1 MMRKKLLTLALVLGA
16 YCMPSAVSAQTYP
29 LNDGIS
35 VAPNSYQS
43 SPSAQP
49 TAGLMTC
56 TMKFKMSGLSLIY
69 KHYDG
74 TGEIQCRNGDRA
86 QVILT
91 SNSVGFTIGKSEIEG
106 DGVFSEVKSIN
117 EIFGDYAS
125 MESHVGFIN
134 SFDAQLL
141 TRGEISL
148 ALKAQGR
155 GIDIG
160 ATFGDLNIK
169 RR

>member
-1 MMRKKLLTLALVLGA
+1 MKGKKSLAVLMFFSIFGLQN
-16 YCMPSAVSAQTYP
+16 PVFAQTYP
-29 LNDGIS
+29 LSESNSTDSGYSSTVS
-35 VAPNSYQS
+35 VPPY
-43 SPSAQP
+43 
-49 TAGLMTC
+49 AGLMTC
-56 TMKFKMSGLSLIY
+56 TMKFKMSGFSLIY

-74 TGEIQCRNGDRA
+74 TGEIQCRNGDKA
-86 QVILT
+86 QVILA

-106 DGVFSEVKSIN
+106 DGVFSDVKSIN

-125 MESHVGFIN
+125 MESHIGFIN

-160 ATFGDLNIK
+160 ATLGDLNIK

>member
-1 MMRKKLLTLALVLGA
+1 MNIRKSIGLCLILNAFSLPSLAQT
-16 YCMPSAVSAQTYP
+16 QTYP
-29 LNDGIS
+29 LNDSSFSDQSITAPS
-35 VAPNSYQS
+35 VAP
-43 SPSAQP
+43 PA
-49 TAGLMTC
+49 AGLMTC
-56 TMKFKMSGLSLIY
+56 TMKFRMSGFSLIY

-74 TGEIQCRNGDRA
+74 TGEIQCRNGEKA

-106 DGVFSEVKSIN
+106 DGVFSEVRSLN
-117 EIFGDYAS
+117 EVFGDYAS

-160 ATFGDLNIK
+160 ATFGDLNIRK
-169 RR
+169 R

>member
-1 MMRKKLLTLALVLGA
+1 MKGKKSLTLLMFLGA
-16 YCMPSAVSAQTYP
+16 YWMHTPVFAQTYP
-29 LNDGIS
+29 LSDS
-35 VAPNSYQS
+35 NSANPGYQS
-43 SPSAQP
+43 AVAVQP
-49 TAGLMTC
+49 PAGLMTC
-56 TMKFKMSGLSLIY
+56 TMKFKMSGFSLIY

-74 TGEIQCRNGDRA
+74 TGEIQCRNGEKA
-86 QVILT
+86 QVLLA

>member
-1 MMRKKLLTLALVLGA
+1 MDKKSLTMLLVLGA
-16 YCMPSAVSAQTYP
+16 CWMQMPVFAQTYP
-29 LNDGIS
+29 LTDSNLPVTNG
-35 VAPNSYQS
+35 YQPSLPS
-43 SPSAQP
+43 S
-49 TAGLMTC
+49 GLMTC

-74 TGEIQCRNGDRA
+74 TGEIQCRNGDKA

>member
-1 MMRKKLLTLALVLGA
+1 MDKKSLIMLLVLGA
-16 YCMPSAVSAQTYP
+16 CWMQLPVFAQTYP
-29 LNDGIS
+29 LTDSNLPVTNG
-35 VAPNSYQS
+35 YQ
-43 SPSAQP
+43 PSASAP
-49 TAGLMTC
+49 PSSGLMTC

-74 TGEIQCRNGDRA
+74 TGDIQCRNGDKA

>member
-1 MMRKKLLTLALVLGA
+1 MHGKKSFALLMFLSA
-16 YCMPSAVSAQTYP
+16 YWMQIPVFAQTYP
-29 LNDGIS
+29 LSDSNPVNTNYES
-35 VAPNSYQS
+35 SAPTQTS
-43 SPSAQP
+43 
-49 TAGLMTC
+49 AGLMTC

-74 TGEIQCRNGDRA
+74 TGEVQCRNGDKA

-106 DGVFSEVKSIN
+106 GGVFSEVKSIN

-125 MESHVGFIN
+125 MESHVGFLN
-134 SFDAQLL
+134 SYDAQLL

-160 ATFGDLNIK
+160 ATFGALNIK

>member
-1 MMRKKLLTLALVLGA
+1 MPGKKSFALLMLLSA
-16 YCMPSAVSAQTYP
+16 YCMQLPAFAQTYP
-29 LNDGIS
+29 LSDTMPTNTNYGS
-35 VAPNSYQS
+35 LAPN
-43 SPSAQP
+43 QP
-49 TAGLMTC
+49 YAGLMTC

-74 TGEIQCRNGDRA
+74 TGEVQCRNGDKA

-125 MESHVGFIN
+125 MESHVGFVN
-134 SFDAQLL
+134 SYDAQLL

-160 ATFGDLNIK
+160 ATFGALNIK

>member
-1 MMRKKLLTLALVLGA
+1 
-16 YCMPSAVSAQTYP
+16 
-29 LNDGIS
+29 
-35 VAPNSYQS
+35 
-43 SPSAQP
+43 
-49 TAGLMTC
+49 
-56 TMKFKMSGLSLIY
+56 
-69 KHYDG
+69 
-74 TGEIQCRNGDRA
+74 
-86 QVILT
+86 
-91 SNSVGFTIGKSEIEG
+91 
-106 DGVFSEVKSIN
+106 
-117 EIFGDYAS
+117 

-160 ATFGDLNIK
+160 ATLGDLNIK